1 MPVVSIALEEGFEGD
16 AVEVRVGEQV
26 VVRDHV
32 QTRTMVGYAELVD
45 VTAPAGRCAVQ
56 VRVPGRHLRTELPI
70 SIQDDDVHVRVQA
83 VGSRLTAEVVDR
95 HRYA

>member
-1 MPVVSIALEEGFEGD
+1 MPVVSIALEEGFEDD
-16 AVEVRVGEQV
+16 AVEVQVGDQV
-26 VVRDHV
+26 VVRHHV
-32 QTRTMVGYAELVD
+32 RTRTTVGFAELVD

-56 VRVPGRHLRTELPI
+56 VRLPGRHLRTELPI

-83 VGSRLTAEVVDR
+83 VDSRLTAELVDR